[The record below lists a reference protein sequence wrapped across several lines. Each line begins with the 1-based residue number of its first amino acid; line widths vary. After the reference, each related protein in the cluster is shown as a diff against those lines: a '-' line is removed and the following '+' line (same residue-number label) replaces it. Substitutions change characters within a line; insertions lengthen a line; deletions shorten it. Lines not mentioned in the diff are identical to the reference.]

1 MNNFKMLSALI
12 YMNRVAGTDSGGGK
26 CLLKCGD
33 MDGGGNDS
41 EGGTGDGGKCIRSGD
56 GSGGGK
62 RPLGE
67 IC

>member
-1 MNNFKMLSALI
+1 MVES
-12 YMNRVAGTDSGGGK
+12 K

-56 GSGGGK
+56 GSGRQK
-62 RPLGE
+62 AARRNLL
-67 IC
+67 I